1 MTYLIDPPAYTA
13 AYTLRRR
20 HPMVG
25 GRPPARS
32 RQSMLATLVRHL
44 QMVRITAVVA
54 LSAAALTGCVGEIE
68 GNDGGDGGLTPEQL
82 EARVAFTEKAKPH
95 LVTNC
100 QSCHAGARGE
110 AVAFLLGATDVEL
123 RDSLINFASPIVNLS
138 APSSSRLLTKGI
150 HEGPQFTGP
159 QLSDV
164 LEWIAKEKVAAGAGT
179 VDQELRTDAMR
190 PLLCSG
196 GNPGDPTCPI
206 NSIPLDS
213 VGVPGG
219 SISFVA
225 DPTDSALYLRRLQL
239 NPGPTGAYIEHPLL
253 VSYPEAGDPVFDTLD
268 RFFSVK
274 MNLAVGA
281 MPELIAGGN
290 AIFVGLKSTDEL
302 RFHFKLAS
310 AFQPETTGPDPLDPG
325 ATGCKSLDTFKANA
339 RGPLQTS
346 CASCHA
352 NAGNP
357 AASALSLVGI
367 DSADDAV
374 VKNACDQTRLRANL
388 QDLNNS
394 GLYLA
399 PAPGNANHPFQFPNA
414 GALDAFRT
422 PVNLWLTAERDAP

>member
-1 MTYLIDPPAYTA
+1 MLGGL
-13 AYTLRRR
+13 TL
-20 HPMVG
+20 M
-25 GRPPARS
+25 RS
-32 RQSMLATLVRHL
+32 RHSMLATLVRHL
-44 QMVRITAVVA
+44 RMVRISA
-54 LSAAALTGCVGEIE
+54 SAALVLAALATGCVGTIE
-68 GNDGGDGGLTPEQL
+68 GSDGGDGGELTPEQL
-82 EARVAFTEKAKPH
+82 AAREAFSNKALPH
-95 LVTNC
+95 LTSFC
-100 QSCHAGARGE
+100 SSCHAGSRGP
-110 AVAFLLGATDVEL
+110 AVAFLVGANPNEI
-123 RDSLINFASPIVNLS
+123 RDTLINFPSPIVNLS
-138 APSSSRLLTKGI
+138 APTSSRLLTKAI
-150 HEGPQFTGP
+150 HEGPAFTGP

-164 LEWIAKEKVAAGAGT
+164 LEWITKEKLAEGAGSI
-179 VDQELRTDAMR
+179 DQELRTEALR
-190 PLLCSG
+190 PMLCTG

-219 SISFVA
+219 SITFVA

-239 NPGPTGAYIEHPLL
+239 NPGPMGAFIEHPLL
-253 VSYPEAGDPVFDTLD
+253 VSYPADAEPVFDTLD

-281 MPELIAGGN
+281 APEMIAGGN
-290 AIFVGLKSTDEL
+290 AIFVGLKATDEL
-302 RFHFKLAS
+302 RFHFKS
-310 AFQPETTGPDPLDPG
+310 ALPWQDDTIPDPLDPG
-325 ATGCKSLDTFKANA
+325 AAGCKNLESFKANA

-352 NAGNP
+352 QAANP

-367 DSADDAV
+367 DSADDAQ

-399 PAPGNANHPFQFPNA
+399 PAPGNNNHPFQFPNA